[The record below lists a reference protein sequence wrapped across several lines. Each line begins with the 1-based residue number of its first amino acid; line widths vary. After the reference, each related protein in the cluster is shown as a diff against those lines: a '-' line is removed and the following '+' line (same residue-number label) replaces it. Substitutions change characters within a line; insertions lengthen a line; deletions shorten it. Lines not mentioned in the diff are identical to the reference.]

1 MNTKDFNAGTPQSS
15 WLKEQL
21 IGEIADQ
28 KNGFGSPLIKKYNI
42 TIDDSTEDL
51 IMNIGK
57 LDDLPDNLKEMATE
71 IIKTKLDPG
80 FCE

>member
-1 MNTKDFNAGTPQSS
+1 MNAKDFNSGSPHSS

-28 KNGFGSPLIKKYNI
+28 KNGFGSSLTKKYNV
-42 TIDDSTEDL
+42 TIDDSTENL

-57 LDDLPDNLKEMATE
+57 IDDLPDDLKKMAIE
-71 IIKTKLDPG
+71 IIKTK
-80 FCE
+80 